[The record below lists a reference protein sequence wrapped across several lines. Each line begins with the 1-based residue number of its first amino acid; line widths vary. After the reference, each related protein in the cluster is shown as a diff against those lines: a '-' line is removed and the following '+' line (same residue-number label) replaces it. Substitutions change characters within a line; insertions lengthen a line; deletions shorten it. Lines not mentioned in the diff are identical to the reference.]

1 MTSKPSSER
10 GAELALEDFLPYRLN
25 RLADLVS
32 RSFSRIYRERHGMTR
47 PEWRVLAS
55 LGEFGRA
62 TASDIV
68 AHSSQHKTK
77 VSRAVAALEKRGWLK
92 RESDENDRR
101 VEHLELTKAGR
112 AIHAELAP
120 FARDYEA
127 AVVAE
132 MGDADWKALV
142 QGLTRLET
150 CLRLR
155 GSDPAD

>member
-1 MTSKPSSER
+1 MV
-10 GAELALEDFLPYRLN
+10 AMCAL
-25 RLADLVS
+25 
-32 RSFSRIYRERHGMTR
+32 I
-47 PEWRVLAS
+47 
-55 LGEFGRA
+55 
-62 TASDIV
+62 ASDIV